1 MIKVHDTSQIYILRS
16 VNNMGFVGGFLLG
29 ALTASILIV
38 VIACAMSIG
47 EDDEK

>member
-1 MIKVHDTSQIYILRS
+1 
-16 VNNMGFVGGFLLG
+16 MGFVGGFLLG

-47 EDDEK
+47 EDEDK

>member
-1 MIKVHDTSQIYILRS
+1 
-16 VNNMGFVGGFLLG
+16 MGFIGGFLLG
-29 ALTASILIV
+29 ALTSSILIV